1 MNFWIS
7 LCTTTVVKIDI
18 YIEAKM
24 VCPLADI
31 LVARIADIG
40 HLVLEDV
47 ISTRSISILIEH
59 HSSSCATC

>member
-1 MNFWIS
+1 
-7 LCTTTVVKIDI
+7 
-18 YIEAKM
+18 M